1 MIMLRLSVFSREK
14 ILHDRKTGYRSVD
27 CMQRECEKNMLI
39 KVIEPIVY
47 LIIIVNLVI
56 AISYKRK
63 SKKTPVKVVVP
74 IVILGIGL
82 FVCDTIYTHR
92 SFSSVEKAVEAY
104 GDNAEIIRILQG
116 ENSTYVIM
124 DNEGTVEGK
133 IFPESS
139 GKWKLPDSIF
149 YGTGREY
156 QDVKINVDMS
166 TIEINGEWY
175 VLVASNDDNYVI
187 ADVKDSVGT
196 EFLEA
201 ENNKNEKICYG
212 YMEHKPKDYW
222 ISVNG
227 EKISLD

>member
-1 MIMLRLSVFSREK
+1 
-14 ILHDRKTGYRSVD
+14 
-27 CMQRECEKNMLI
+27 MLI
-39 KVIEPIVY
+39 KVIKPVVY
-47 LIIIVNLVI
+47 LVIIINLVI

-63 SKKTPVKVVVP
+63 SKKTPVKVVAS

-82 FVCDTIYTHR
+82 FVCDTVYTHR

-104 GDNAEIIRILQG
+104 GDNAEIIRILQ
-116 ENSTYVIM
+116 

-156 QDVKINVDMS
+156 QDVKINIDMS

-175 VLVASNDDNYVI
+175 ILVTPNDDNYVV
-187 ADVKDSVGT
+187 ADVKDSEGT
-196 EFLEA
+196 KFLEA

-227 EKISLD
+227 EKISLN

>member
-1 MIMLRLSVFSREK
+1 MANLILSIFERVIT
-14 ILHDRKTGYRSVD
+14 ILMFIALAVA
-27 CMQRECEKNMLI
+27 
-39 KVIEPIVY
+39 
-47 LIIIVNLVI
+47 LVC
-56 AISYKRK
+56 KKK
-63 SKKTPVKVVVP
+63 SKKVP
-74 IVILGIGL
+74 L
-82 FVCDTIYTHR
+82 F
-92 SFSSVEKAVEAY
+92 
-104 GDNAEIIRILQG
+104 IIRPIFLVGLLFIMFQAVFVQRNFTSLDKAIRAYDVKAKPIATLQD
-116 ENSTYVIM
+116 EKSTYVIM

-156 QDVKINVDMS
+156 QDVKINIDMS

-175 VLVASNDDNYVI
+175 ILVTPNDDNYVV

-196 EFLEA
+196 KFLEA

>member
-1 MIMLRLSVFSREK
+1 MANLILSIFERVIT
-14 ILHDRKTGYRSVD
+14 ILMFIALAVA
-27 CMQRECEKNMLI
+27 
-39 KVIEPIVY
+39 
-47 LIIIVNLVI
+47 LVC
-56 AISYKRK
+56 KKK
-63 SKKTPVKVVVP
+63 SKKVP
-74 IVILGIGL
+74 LFIIRPIFLVGL
-82 FVCDTIYTHR
+82 LFIMFQAVFVQR
-92 SFSSVEKAVEAY
+92 NFSSLDKAIRAYDIKAKPIATVQDEK
-104 GDNAEIIRILQG
+104 
-116 ENSTYVIM
+116 STYVIM

-156 QDVKINVDMS
+156 QDVKINIDMS

-175 VLVASNDDNYVI
+175 ILVTPNDDNYVV

-196 EFLEA
+196 KFLEA

>member
-1 MIMLRLSVFSREK
+1 MANLILSIFERVIT
-14 ILHDRKTGYRSVD
+14 ILMFIALAVA
-27 CMQRECEKNMLI
+27 
-39 KVIEPIVY
+39 
-47 LIIIVNLVI
+47 LVC
-56 AISYKRK
+56 KKK
-63 SKKTPVKVVVP
+63 SKKVP
-74 IVILGIGL
+74 LFIIRPIFLVGL
-82 FVCDTIYTHR
+82 LFIMFQAVFVQR
-92 SFSSVEKAVEAY
+92 NFSSLDKAIRAYDIKAKPIATLQDEK
-104 GDNAEIIRILQG
+104 
-116 ENSTYVIM
+116 STYVIM

-156 QDVKINVDMS
+156 QDVKINIDMS

-175 VLVASNDDNYVI
+175 VLVTPNDDNYVV

-227 EKISLD
+227 EKISLN

>member
-1 MIMLRLSVFSREK
+1 MANLILSIFERVIT
-14 ILHDRKTGYRSVD
+14 ILMFIALAVA
-27 CMQRECEKNMLI
+27 
-39 KVIEPIVY
+39 
-47 LIIIVNLVI
+47 LVC
-56 AISYKRK
+56 KKK
-63 SKKTPVKVVVP
+63 SKKVP
-74 IVILGIGL
+74 L
-82 FVCDTIYTHR
+82 F
-92 SFSSVEKAVEAY
+92 
-104 GDNAEIIRILQG
+104 IIRPIFLVGLLFIMFQAVFVQRNFTSLDKAIRAYDVKAKPIATLQD
-116 ENSTYVIM
+116 EKSTYVIM

-175 VLVASNDDNYVI
+175 VLVAPNDDNYVI

-227 EKISLD
+227 EKISLN

>member
-1 MIMLRLSVFSREK
+1 MANLILSIFERVIT
-14 ILHDRKTGYRSVD
+14 ILMFIALAVA
-27 CMQRECEKNMLI
+27 
-39 KVIEPIVY
+39 
-47 LIIIVNLVI
+47 LVC
-56 AISYKRK
+56 KKK
-63 SKKTPVKVVVP
+63 SKKVP
-74 IVILGIGL
+74 LFIIRPIFLVGL
-82 FVCDTIYTHR
+82 LFIMFQAVFVQR
-92 SFSSVEKAVEAY
+92 NFSSLDKAIRAYDIKAKPIATLQDEK
-104 GDNAEIIRILQG
+104 
-116 ENSTYVIM
+116 STYVIM

-156 QDVKINVDMS
+156 QDVKINIDMS

-175 VLVASNDDNYVI
+175 VLVTPNDDNYVVD
-187 ADVKDSVGT
+187 DVKDSVGT
-196 EFLEA
+196 KFLEA

>member
-1 MIMLRLSVFSREK
+1 
-14 ILHDRKTGYRSVD
+14 
-27 CMQRECEKNMLI
+27 MLI

-47 LIIIVNLVI
+47 LVIVINLVI

-63 SKKTPVKVVVP
+63 SKKTPVKVVAP

-82 FVCDTIYTHR
+82 FVCDTVYTHR

-156 QDVKINVDMS
+156 QDVKINIDMS

-175 VLVASNDDNYVI
+175 VLVAPNDDNYVI

-196 EFLEA
+196 NFLEA

-222 ISVNG
+222 IYVNG

>member
-1 MIMLRLSVFSREK
+1 MANLILSIFERVIT
-14 ILHDRKTGYRSVD
+14 ILMFIALAVA
-27 CMQRECEKNMLI
+27 
-39 KVIEPIVY
+39 
-47 LIIIVNLVI
+47 LVC
-56 AISYKRK
+56 KKK
-63 SKKTPVKVVVP
+63 SKKVP
-74 IVILGIGL
+74 LFIIRPIFLVGL
-82 FVCDTIYTHR
+82 LFIMFQAVFVQR
-92 SFSSVEKAVEAY
+92 NFSSLDKAIRAYDIKAKPIANLQDEK
-104 GDNAEIIRILQG
+104 
-116 ENSTYVIM
+116 STYVIM

-156 QDVKINVDMS
+156 QDVKINIDMS

-175 VLVASNDDNYVI
+175 VLVAPNDDNYVI

-196 EFLEA
+196 KFLEI

>member
-1 MIMLRLSVFSREK
+1 MANLILSIFERVIT
-14 ILHDRKTGYRSVD
+14 ILMFIALAVA
-27 CMQRECEKNMLI
+27 
-39 KVIEPIVY
+39 
-47 LIIIVNLVI
+47 LVC
-56 AISYKRK
+56 KKK
-63 SKKTPVKVVVP
+63 SKKVP
-74 IVILGIGL
+74 L
-82 FVCDTIYTHR
+82 F
-92 SFSSVEKAVEAY
+92 
-104 GDNAEIIRILQG
+104 IIRPIFLVGLLFIMFQAVFVQRNFTSLDKAIRAYDVKAKPIANLQD
-116 ENSTYVIM
+116 EKSTYVIM

-156 QDVKINVDMS
+156 QDVKINIDMS

-175 VLVASNDDNYVI
+175 ILVTPNDDNYVV

-196 EFLEA
+196 KFLEA

>member
-1 MIMLRLSVFSREK
+1 MANLILSIFERVIT
-14 ILHDRKTGYRSVD
+14 ILMFIALAVA
-27 CMQRECEKNMLI
+27 
-39 KVIEPIVY
+39 
-47 LIIIVNLVI
+47 LVC
-56 AISYKRK
+56 KKK
-63 SKKTPVKVVVP
+63 SKKVP
-74 IVILGIGL
+74 LFIIRPIFLVGL
-82 FVCDTIYTHR
+82 LFIMFQAVFVQR
-92 SFSSVEKAVEAY
+92 NFSSLDKAIRAYDIKAKPIATLQDEK
-104 GDNAEIIRILQG
+104 
-116 ENSTYVIM
+116 STYVIM

-156 QDVKINVDMS
+156 QDVKINIDMS

-175 VLVASNDDNYVI
+175 ILVTPNDDNYVV

-196 EFLEA
+196 KFLEA

>member
-1 MIMLRLSVFSREK
+1 MANLILSIFERVIT
-14 ILHDRKTGYRSVD
+14 ILMFIALAVA
-27 CMQRECEKNMLI
+27 
-39 KVIEPIVY
+39 
-47 LIIIVNLVI
+47 LVC
-56 AISYKRK
+56 KKK
-63 SKKTPVKVVVP
+63 SKKVP
-74 IVILGIGL
+74 LFIIRPIFLVGL
-82 FVCDTIYTHR
+82 LFIMFQAVFVQR
-92 SFSSVEKAVEAY
+92 NFSSLDKAIRAYDIKAKPIATLQDEK
-104 GDNAEIIRILQG
+104 
-116 ENSTYVIM
+116 STYVIM

-175 VLVASNDDNYVI
+175 VLVAPNDDNYVI

-196 EFLEA
+196 KFLEA